1 MSLGEC
7 VDLVAGRHQRGE
19 TVPPLLLQ
27 RAREAAYVLDRLGT
41 GDPKATYRTMSVDAQ
56 IKAANWQASV
66 ASITN

>member
-19 TVPPLLLQ
+19 RVPPLLLQ
-27 RAREAAYVLDRLGT
+27 RAREAVLDRLGT

>member
-1 MSLGEC
+1 
-7 VDLVAGRHQRGE
+7 
-19 TVPPLLLQ
+19 VPPLLLQ

-41 GDPKATYRTMSVDAQ
+41 GDPKATYRMMSVDAQ